1 MKIPKIIHQVWF
13 QGEDQI
19 PPYLLEYHNTWI
31 KLNPDYKVLVWDQKK
46 IENLVNE
53 QEDWIKETYFFYK
66 KMIQKIDFAK
76 YVILYKY
83 GGIYMDM
90 DIKCLQS
97 LNNTPGIADSDMVF
111 SSMTTYF
118 FQKIAL
124 SVILTKYIDSNYIN
138 NGTIMC
144 VPNTELMRL
153 TMKEASHRK
162 NLPDFF
168 NGFHVFYTTG
178 PLCLTIAYHKMNQSA
193 YKIKILDKTY
203 FENCDIFE
211 FKNKTCEIPKHA
223 IGIHYFANTWITG
236 KEGKL
241 IIFIDFMMKYW
252 LFVLSSLL
260 IIVGIFVK
268 TNYSFKGKYLK
279 NSSRRLKR

>member
-1 MKIPKIIHQVWF
+1 MKIPKTIHQIWF
-13 QGEDQI
+13 QGEEQI
-19 PPYLLEYHNTWI
+19 PPYLLEYHNTWVQ
-31 KLNPDYKVLVWDQKK
+31 LNPDYKVLVWDQKK

-83 GGIYMDM
+83 GGIYIDM

-97 LNNTPGIADSDMVF
+97 LNNTPGITDNDLVL
-111 SSMTTYF
+111 SSMTTFF

-124 SVILTKYIDSNYIN
+124 NIILRKYIKSDYIN

-144 VPNTELMRL
+144 VPNTELMLL
-153 TMKEASHRK
+153 TMKEARTKK

-193 YKIKILDKTY
+193 YKINILDKTY

-223 IGIHYFANTWITG
+223 IGIHYFANTWINSNE
-236 KEGKL
+236 KV
-241 IIFIDFMMKYW
+241 IIICVDFLMKYW
-252 LFVLSSLL
+252 LIMLSCIL
-260 IIVGIFVK
+260 IIVSLFVK
-268 TNYSFKGKYLK
+268 MKYSFKGKNLK
-279 NSSRRLKR
+279 NSSKRLKR

>member
-1 MKIPKIIHQVWF
+1 MKIPKVIHQIWF
-13 QGEDQI
+13 QGEDKI
-19 PPYLLEYHNTWI
+19 PPNLLEYHNTWI
-31 KLNPDYKVLVWDQKK
+31 QINPDYKVLVWDQKK

-83 GGIYMDM
+83 GGIYIDM

-97 LNNTPGIADSDMVF
+97 LNKTPGIADSEIIL

-118 FQKIAL
+118 FQKLAL
-124 SVILTKYIDSNYIN
+124 NIILKKCIMTNYIN

-144 VPNTELMRL
+144 VPDNELML
-153 TMKEASHRK
+153 STMKEAKYRK

-168 NGFHVFYTTG
+168 NAFHIFYTTG

-193 YKIKILDKTY
+193 YKINILDKTY
-203 FENCDIFE
+203 FENCDIFA
-211 FKNKTCEIPKHA
+211 FKNKTCQIPKHA
-223 IGIHYFANTWITG
+223 IGIHYFANTWITDG
-236 KEGKL
+236 ERNMVL
-241 IIFIDFMMKYW
+241 AFDFLMKYW
-252 LFVLSSLL
+252 LIVLSCLL

-268 TNYSFKGKYLK
+268 TKYSFKGKNLK
-279 NSSRRLKR
+279 NSSRRSKR